1 MGRWFESITKYSKVV
16 VCELLYVYDKLKCGF
31 QFGAFHR
38 WLYGLDLESSVRTFE
53 SCHPDKSRNA
63 QKWYSS
69 VSTGCDTYTNLY
81 KDLKFGKTLAPTAAI
96 AVGRDHNPYLGTRLE
111 VRVGNA
117 LFSDGENIRMN
128 TPFLMSF
135 ADMTCNLTNVVCGLN
150 NRIYDVIIF
159 GGAGDVYNF
168 KNSTYDMKSLNCFA
182 LRYGI
187 SCDVYVYNND
197 KLTLFVEP
205 TFNVNNYLIDKKF
218 TSDYILNLSIGVLV
232 KL

>member
-1 MGRWFESITKYSKVV
+1 MKKII
-16 VCELLYVYDKLKCGF
+16 LLICLC
-31 QFGAFHR
+31 
-38 WLYGLDLESSVRTFE
+38 L
-53 SCHPDKSRNA
+53 SCVTMNA
-63 QKWYSS
+63 QKWYAS
-69 VSTGCDTYTNLY
+69 VTTGCDTYTNLY

-117 LFSDGENIRMN
+117 LFSDGENVRMN

-159 GGAGDVYNF
+159 GGVGDVYNF

>member
-1 MGRWFESITKYSKVV
+1 MKKII
-16 VCELLYVYDKLKCGF
+16 LLICLC
-31 QFGAFHR
+31 
-38 WLYGLDLESSVRTFE
+38 L
-53 SCHPDKSRNA
+53 SCVTMNA
-63 QKWYSS
+63 QKWYASAT
-69 VSTGCDTYTNLY
+69 TGCDTYTNLY

-117 LFSDGENIRMN
+117 LFSDGENVRMN

-159 GGAGDVYNF
+159 GGVGDVYNF

-187 SCDVYVYNND
+187 SCDVYVYFRLYFEFINWCISEIMMMYD
-197 KLTLFVEP
+197 SRCK
-205 TFNVNNYLIDKKF
+205 
-218 TSDYILNLSIGVLV
+218 NLWERLLGFSGIGFESSWE
-232 KL
+232 

>member
-1 MGRWFESITKYSKVV
+1 MHYFLMV
-16 VCELLYVYDKLKCGF
+16 
-31 QFGAFHR
+31 
-38 WLYGLDLESSVRTFE
+38 
-53 SCHPDKSRNA
+53 
-63 QKWYSS
+63 
-69 VSTGCDTYTNLY
+69 
-81 KDLKFGKTLAPTAAI
+81 
-96 AVGRDHNPYLGTRLE
+96 
-111 VRVGNA
+111 
-117 LFSDGENIRMN
+117 RMN

-135 ADMTCNLTNVVCGLN
+135 ADMTFNLTNTVCGLN

-159 GGAGDVYNF
+159 SGVGDVYNF

>member
-1 MGRWFESITKYSKVV
+1 
-16 VCELLYVYDKLKCGF
+16 
-31 QFGAFHR
+31 
-38 WLYGLDLESSVRTFE
+38 
-53 SCHPDKSRNA
+53 
-63 QKWYSS
+63 
-69 VSTGCDTYTNLY
+69 
-81 KDLKFGKTLAPTAAI
+81 
-96 AVGRDHNPYLGTRLE
+96 
-111 VRVGNA
+111 
-117 LFSDGENIRMN
+117 
-128 TPFLMSF
+128 MSF
-135 ADMTCNLTNVVCGLN
+135 ADITCNLTNVVCGLN

-159 GGAGDVYNF
+159 GGVGDVYNF